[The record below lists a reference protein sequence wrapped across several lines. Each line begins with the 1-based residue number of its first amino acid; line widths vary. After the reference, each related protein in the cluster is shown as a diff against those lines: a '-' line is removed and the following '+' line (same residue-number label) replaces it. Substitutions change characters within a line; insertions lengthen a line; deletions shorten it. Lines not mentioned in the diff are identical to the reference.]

1 MPSLNVSRVLLSRE
15 FVDKTLVCIRN
26 TQTVGNDGIAVNT
39 PTSTNFYGVV
49 TSDRGD
55 VLVRMA
61 EGSHVTGTIYVHSKF
76 PLTAG
81 QAGIDADIVQWN
93 GRKFTVTDVNDYSRY
108 GQGFT
113 CSRCE
118 PLSLQGS

>member
-15 FVDKTLVCIRN
+15 FVDRTLVCVRN
-26 TQTVGNDGIAVNT
+26 AQTVGNDGIAVNT
-39 PTSTNFYGVV
+39 PTNTPFNGVV

-61 EGSHVTGTIYVHSKF
+61 EGSKVTGTIYIHSQF
-76 PLTAG
+76 LLSAG
-81 QAGIDADIVQWN
+81 AANQDADIVSWN
-93 GRKFTVTDVNDYSRY
+93 GRQYTVIDIAPYSRY
-108 GQGFT
+108 GAGFT
-113 CSRCE
+113 CARCE